1 MMKSNGY
8 TGNSR
13 HAKVVILD
21 NGHGKN
27 TPGKCSPDKSF
38 YEWRWTRMFVN
49 RLKYELEELG
59 YIVIV
64 LVPEE
69 IDLGLTARATR
80 ANKIIEKYGASNCIF
95 VSIHNNAAGSNDS
108 WYNATGWEVYTT
120 VGQNNS
126 DKLAECLATEAE
138 LEGLKLRSDVLD
150 GDKDR
155 EKNFTVIYKTNCPAV
170 ITENMFMDSK
180 KDLEFLK
187 SDEGIRKLLNLHVAG
202 IHKYFNGPV
211 SRINE

>member
-1 MMKSNGY
+1 MKNNEQAGNLKY
-8 TGNSR
+8 T
-13 HAKVVILD
+13 KVIILD

-27 TPGKCSPDKSF
+27 TPGKCSPDNSF

-59 YIVIV
+59 YIAII
-64 LVPEE
+64 LVPED

-80 ANKIIEKYGASNCIF
+80 ANKIIEKYGASNCVFIS
-95 VSIHNNAAGSNDS
+95 VHNNAAGSDGR

-138 LEGLKLRSDVLD
+138 YEGIRLRSDLS
-150 GDKDR
+150 DKDKDK

-187 SDEGIRKLLNLHVAG
+187 SDEGMRKLLNIHIAG
-202 IHKYFNGPV
+202 IHKYFGGPV
-211 SRINE
+211 QRINE